1 MSSNRP
7 LTSAQQQVLALIAA
21 GSTARAAADAA
32 GVHRNTVANWLCLS
46 EFRQAIAQAQYDKA
60 LFFREQAE
68 SLAAEAHNAI
78 RAMLADPAVP
88 ASVRLKAALAMLDRA
103 AVILPARP
111 DQPPAPDHPP
121 VPLETLEIVHKNA
134 QNPPENAPLRSEP
147 KFPPAPAS
155 PALAPPSGSKIG
167 RNDTCPCGS
176 GMKFKRCCLGKTA
189 APALRPA
196 LAIRHAG

>member
-7 LTSAQQQVLALIAA
+7 LTSTQQQVLALIAA

-46 EFRQAIAQAQYDKA
+46 EFRQAVAQAQYDKA

-88 ASVRLKAALAMLDRA
+88 AGVRLKAALAMIDRA
-103 AVILPARP
+103 AVILPAP
-111 DQPPAPDHPP
+111 PGQPPAPDDPP
-121 VPLETLEIVHKNA
+121 AAVETPEIVHKNA
-134 QNPPENAPLRSEP
+134 QNPAENAPLRSEP
-147 KFPPAPAS
+147 KLPPAAAS
-155 PALAPPSGSKIG
+155 PTAPPPGSKIG

-189 APALRPA
+189 APALRPDR
-196 LAIRHAG
+196 AIRHAG